1 MESVTPLVDSPKPAA
16 KSLGETSDRPS
27 SLVTEEASF
36 SIDSESAAD
45 ILGDHGPF
53 SKRIENYT
61 VRESQVAMAAAIEQ
75 TIASKQTL
83 LAESGTGTGKT
94 FAYLVPALLSGKK
107 SLVSTGTK
115 HLQEQL
121 FHRDI
126 PLVLDTLG
134 LNAKVSLLKGRSNYL
149 CLHRTMLTR
158 GSSRRLDRVQLAEL
172 DAISVWQPTTKSGDI
187 SNLNEVPEDSRIW
200 PLVTSTVDNCIGQN
214 CSFFEDCYVNKARKA
229 AMTSEVVVVNHHLFF
244 ADKSLKDD
252 GFGALLPDVETVIFD
267 EAHQIPDIASNFLG
281 NSFSSWQVMELA
293 SDTRAAEV
301 KEKSLIPKL
310 VLLADELDKVTA
322 DYRLSLGLNER
333 RVGWDDLVDEI
344 PNLPKKLLLLAEK
357 LTEFADVLEKA
368 SVAGEA
374 LTRCYERASELS
386 QDCHKLASDS
396 TLGDV
401 VRWVEVARRTFR
413 IHETPLNIG
422 NALNAYFGNK
432 DQARIFTSATLSID
446 GDFGHYQQLV
456 GLSSDTPH
464 NTWDSPFDYFNQAVL
479 YVPEGMPLPKDDGFA
494 DALFNEVLP
503 ILQASQGAAF
513 VLFTSFRIMQ
523 QFEEKLADYEFNILT
538 QGDTSKREMLKE
550 FVDKPNS
557 VLLGTMSFWEGVD
570 VPGDALR
577 CVIIDKLPFES
588 PFDPVIKARL
598 GAMQAEGQNPFM
610 TYQVPRAVITLRQG
624 AGRLIRSSQ
633 DKGVLMICDGRLRTT
648 HYGRVFL
655 NSLPK
660 MRRSNN
666 RDKVAAFL
674 ARLASGKVSE

>member
-1 MESVTPLVDSPKPAA
+1 M
-16 KSLGETSDRPS
+16 
-27 SLVTEEASF
+27 
-36 SIDSESAAD
+36 ISEFDNAAD
-45 ILGDHGPF
+45 ILGENGPF
-53 SKRIENYT
+53 AKNIANYT
-61 VRESQVAMAAAIEQ
+61 VRESQVAMATAIED
-75 TIASKQTL
+75 TIANKLTL

-94 FAYLVPALLSGKK
+94 FAYLIPALLSGKK
-107 SLVSTGTK
+107 TLVSTGTK

-126 PLVLDTLG
+126 PLVLKNLG

-149 CLHRTMLTR
+149 CLHRMILAR
-158 GSSRRLDRVQLAEL
+158 GSSRRLDKVQLAEL
-172 DAISVWQPTTKSGDI
+172 EAVNEWEPTSKSGDI
-187 SNLNEVPEDSRIW
+187 GDLNEVPEDSRIW
-200 PLVTSTVDNCIGQN
+200 PSVTSTVDNCIGQN
-214 CSFFEDCYVNKARKA
+214 CSYFEDCYVNKARKA
-229 AMTSEVVVVNHHLFF
+229 AMVSEVVVVNHHLFF

-252 GFGALLPDVETVIFD
+252 GFGALLPDVDTVIFD

-293 SDTRAAEV
+293 NDTRAAEL

-310 VLLADELDKVTA
+310 ALTADDLDKMTA

-333 RVGWDDLVDEI
+333 RVGWGDLVDEI

-357 LTEFADVLEKA
+357 LTEFSEVLEKA

-374 LTRCYERASELS
+374 LTRCYERSLELA
-386 QDCHKLASDS
+386 QDCHKLADDS
-396 TLGDV
+396 SLDDV
-401 VRWVEVARRTFR
+401 VRWVEVSRRTFR

-432 DQARIFTSATLSID
+432 DQARVFTSATLSID
-446 GDFGHYQQLV
+446 GDFAHYQQLV
-456 GLSSDTPH
+456 GLESDTPYD
-464 NTWDSPFDYFNQAVL
+464 TWDSPFDYFNQAVL
-479 YVPEGMPLPKDDGFA
+479 YVPEGMPLPKEDGFV
-494 DALFNEVLP
+494 DALFEQVLP
-503 ILQASQGAAF
+503 ILQASKGAAF

-523 QFEEKLADYEFNILT
+523 QFEEKLADYGFNILT

-550 FVDKPNS
+550 FVEKPNS

-598 GAMQAEGQNPFM
+598 NAMQDSGENPFM
-610 TYQVPRAVITLRQG
+610 NYQVPRAVITLRQG

-660 MRRSNN
+660 MRRSNSLE
-666 RDKVAAFL
+666 KVSAFL
-674 ARLASGKVSE
+674 TRLSEVSE

>member
-1 MESVTPLVDSPKPAA
+1 VVKP
-16 KSLGETSDRPS
+16 
-27 SLVTEEASF
+27 
-36 SIDSESAAD
+36 SIHLESAAD
-45 ILGDHGPF
+45 ILGEHGPF
-53 SKRIENYT
+53 AKRIDNYT
-61 VRESQVAMAAAIEQ
+61 VRESQVAMADAIEQ
-75 TIASKQTL
+75 TIFNKQTL

-107 SLVSTGTK
+107 TLVSTGTK

-126 PLVLDTLG
+126 PLVLENLG

-149 CLHRTMLTR
+149 CLHRMMLTR
-158 GSSRRLDRVQLAEL
+158 GSSRRLDKVQFAEL
-172 DAISVWQPTTKSGDI
+172 EVLSSWEPTTRSGDI
-187 SNLNEVPEDSRIW
+187 GDLNEVPEDSRIW
-200 PLVTSTVDNCIGQN
+200 PSVTSTVDNCIGQN
-214 CSFFEDCYVNKARKA
+214 CSYFEDCYVNKARKA
-229 AMTSEVVVVNHHLFF
+229 AMTSDVVVVNHHLFF

-252 GFGALLPDVETVIFD
+252 GFGALLPDVDTVIFD

-293 SDTRAAEV
+293 NDTRAAEL

-310 VLLADELDKVTA
+310 VLIADELDKLTA

-333 RVGWDDLVDEI
+333 RVGWNDLIGEI
-344 PNLPKKLLLLAEK
+344 PNLPKKLLSLAEK
-357 LTEFADVLEKA
+357 LTEFSDILEQA

-374 LTRCYERASELS
+374 LTRCYERALELS
-386 QDCHKLASDS
+386 QECHKLADDS
-396 TLGDV
+396 GLDDV
-401 VRWVEVARRTFR
+401 VRWVEIARRTFR

-422 NALNAYFGNK
+422 NALNAYFGNRE
-432 DQARIFTSATLSID
+432 QARVFTSATLSVD

-456 GLSSDTPH
+456 GLESDTPYS
-464 NTWDSPFDYFNQAVL
+464 TWDSPFDYFNQAVL
-479 YVPEGMPLPKDDGFA
+479 YVPEGMPLPKEDGFVS
-494 DALFNEVLP
+494 ALFDEVLP
-503 ILQASQGAAF
+503 VLQASRGAAF

-550 FVDKPNS
+550 FVEKPNS

-598 GAMQAEGQNPFM
+598 NAMQDAGENSFM
-610 TYQVPRAVITLRQG
+610 NYQVPRAVITLRQG

-655 NSLPK
+655 SSLPK

-666 RDKVAAFL
+666 REKVSAFL
-674 ARLASGKVSE
+674 SRLANLEAES